1 MNTLVRI
8 YSSVFP
14 KTWNKDNLI
23 NRLKATIKVA
33 SEDEVKIIQ
42 KIIDDLSQQKTSQ
55 INGPLVARVIRAYTK
70 NTAFYPSVVCAQIL
84 EAYYSSNDNFIY
96 IEPFEE
102 FPKGIDIMFY
112 GYAIEYDHESKDLL
126 DDMYDD
132 MYEGYPLKGQEY
144 LKQYSLEGLK
154 AFYKAWKS

>member
-8 YSSVFP
+8 YSSVFS

-33 SEDEVKIIQ
+33 NEDEVKVIQ

-70 NTAFYPSVVCAQIL
+70 DTVYYPSVVCEQIL
-84 EAYYSSNDNFIY
+84 QAYYSSNANFIY

-112 GYAIEYDHESKDLL
+112 GYPIEYDHESKDLL
-126 DDMYDD
+126 DDMF
-132 MYEGYPLKGQEY
+132 EGYALNNPLKGQEY

>member
-14 KTWNKDNLI
+14 KTWEKDNLI

-33 SEDEVKIIQ
+33 SEDEGKIIEAL
-42 KIIDDLSQQKTSQ
+42 IGDLSQQETSQ

-70 NTAFYPSVVCAQIL
+70 DTAFYPSIVCAQII
-84 EAYYSSNDNFIY
+84 EAYYTSQANFVY
-96 IEPFEE
+96 IEPFPE
-102 FPKGIDIMFY
+102 FSKGLDIMFY
-112 GYAIEYDHESKDLL
+112 GYPIEYDHESKDLL
-126 DDMYDD
+126 DDMY
-132 MYEGYPLKGQEY
+132 EGYALNNPLKGEEY

-154 AFYKAWKS
+154 AFYKVWK

>member
-14 KTWNKDNLI
+14 KTWEKNNLI

-33 SEDEVKIIQ
+33 SEDEVKIIEAL
-42 KIIDDLSQQKTSQ
+42 IGDLSQQKTSQ

-70 NTAFYPSVVCAQIL
+70 DTAYYPSIVCAQIL
-84 EAYYSSNDNFIY
+84 EAYYSSNENFIY
-96 IEPFEE
+96 IEPFGE

-126 DDMYDD
+126 DD

-154 AFYKAWKS
+154 AFYKAWR